1 MRYIALLRGIN
12 VGGNKK
18 VEMKRLKI
26 LFESSGCSN
35 VSTYIN
41 SGNIIFESDKER
53 NVIKEEIEKILKK
66 EFGFDIP
73 VLIKTKQEIKK
84 IADAIPKTWQNDTEQ
99 KTDVAFLFKEIDSK
113 EVINLLPIKKEFIN
127 IKYIR
132 GAIFWNVKRENV
144 NKSHLTKIISHKI
157 YQSMTVRNINTA
169 RYLAEALK

>member
-1 MRYIALLRGIN
+1 MRYVALLRGIN

-26 LFESSGCSN
+26 LFESFGFSN

-41 SGNIIFESDKER
+41 SGNVIFESDKER
-53 NVIKEEIEKILKK
+53 NVIKEEIGRNLKK

-84 IADAIPKTWQNDTEQ
+84 IADAIPKTWQNNSEQ

-113 EVINLLPIKKEFIN
+113 EIINILPIKKEFII
-127 IKYIR
+127 IKYVI
-132 GAIFWNVKRENV
+132 GAIFWNIKRENV
-144 NKSHLTKIISHKI
+144 NKSRLTKIVSHKI